1 MTRSFRSLLA
11 ALLSL
16 TVLAAGACSDEPD
29 DLEGDLAAALSAT
42 LEDSFSFRFSVDA
55 DRDALAALG
64 EDAVAAAGF
73 LGSFAFAGERT
84 EQGAAFRLQVFGQDA
99 LDVRSGA
106 GDRTFVRLGLADVPA
121 VPPELTDPAT
131 MLPALR
137 QLGIGQDA
145 ELAAAT
151 LLKGDW
157 LEVVGP
163 LDLARL
169 SRAIGGDPAAEDGGA
184 AFDGDLEA
192 QVRRFV
198 EVVEH
203 TEADGRRTFR
213 IQLRLRDL
221 AAAGAEAT
229 AAAEGDAPADL
240 DDLGSIPEVVPGS
253 VLVRDGRVD
262 RIRLDVAS
270 LTTDDDAPPG
280 RVELQLDVEDHGSA
294 SLPPWPTP
302 ARTID
307 AEQLLD
313 AIATIAAFVVG

>member
-29 DLEGDLAAALSAT
+29 LESDLAAAISAT

-64 EDAVAAAGF
+64 EDAAAAAGF

-84 EQGAAFRLQVFGQDA
+84 EQGTAFRLQVFGQDA
-99 LDVRSGA
+99 LDVRSVD

-169 SRAIGGDPAAEDGGA
+169 SRAIGGDPAAEDGDA
-184 AFDGDLEA
+184 AFAGDLET

-198 EVVEH
+198 DVVEH

-221 AAAGAEAT
+221 VAAGAEAT
-229 AAAEGDAPADL
+229 AAAEGDAPADVDGL
-240 DDLGSIPEVVPGS
+240 ESVPEVVPGS
-253 VLVRDGRVD
+253 VFVRDGRVD

-294 SLPPWPTP
+294 RLPPAPSP